1 MDKFLAMVKNEQID
15 LDYDLT
21 LVHDANN
28 HSLNIISESGET
40 HVCIHYL
47 PNGML
52 EITSK
57 RIQIVADE
65 QLKFSAP
72 HVDIH
77 ADKNLKISSSGYI
90 STSVSQDALI
100 EVKGQQINKAHTQFI
115 KSTHGNIEVRA
126 NDDVK
131 IDGERIKLNSVE

>member
-1 MDKFLAMVKNEQID
+1 MDKIIAMVKNEHIS

-21 LVHDANN
+21 LIHDTNA
-28 HSLNIISESGET
+28 HTINIINDTGET

-57 RIQIVADE
+57 RIQIVAEE
-65 QLKFSAP
+65 QLKLAAP
-72 HVDIH
+72 HIDIH
-77 ADKNLKISSSGYI
+77 ADKNLRIHSNGYM
-90 STSVSQDALI
+90 STSVAQDALVDI
-100 EVKGQQINKAHTQFI
+100 KGQHVHKAHTQQL
-115 KSTHGNIEVRA
+115 KSTHGNVEVRA

>member
-1 MDKFLAMVKNEQID
+1 MVKTKHIN

-21 LVHDANN
+21 LVHDSDA
-28 HSLNIISESGET
+28 HTLNIIGEKGET

-52 EITSK
+52 EISSK
-57 RIQIVADE
+57 RIQIVAEE

-77 ADKNLKISSSGYI
+77 ADKNLTLSSNGYM
-90 STSVSQDALI
+90 STSIGQDALV
-100 EVKGQQINKAHTQFI
+100 EVKGQHIHKAHTQLL
-115 KSTHGNIEVRA
+115 KSTHGNVEVRA